1 MQRDF
6 NDRPLPDDATES
18 IKTALFSGRKID
30 AIKLYRQISGAGLK
44 EAKDFVED
52 LEEELRVSDP
62 TRFVAGPRGR
72 GCGVGVLAFTVILAL
87 SRRLLEQL

>member
-6 NDRPLPDDATES
+6 NDQPLPDDAAES
-18 IKTALFSGRKID
+18 IKSALYQGRKID
-30 AIKLYRQISGAGLK
+30 AIKLYRQVSGRGLR

-62 TRFVAGPRGR
+62 ARFIAGPRGN
-72 GCGVGVLAFTVILAL
+72 GCGVGVLA
-87 SRRLLEQL
+87 LLVLLGSAVAIVF

>member
-6 NDRPLPDDATES
+6 NDQPLPDDATES
-18 IKTALFSGRKID
+18 IKSALYQGRKID
-30 AIKLYRQISGAGLK
+30 AIKLYRQVSGQGLK

-62 TRFVAGPRGR
+62 TRFVTGPRGK
-72 GCGVGVLAFTVILAL
+72 GCGVGILAVVAMLVLAAVAVA
-87 SRRLLEQL
+87 

>member
-6 NDRPLPDDATES
+6 RDQPLPDDATEA
-18 IKTALFSGRKID
+18 IKTALFEGRKIE
-30 AIKLYRQISGAGLK
+30 AIKLYRQVSGRGLK

-62 TRFVAGPRGR
+62 TRFVAGPRGK
-72 GCGVGVLAFTVILAL
+72 GCGVGLLATVVLLCLAAVML
-87 SRRLLEQL
+87 G